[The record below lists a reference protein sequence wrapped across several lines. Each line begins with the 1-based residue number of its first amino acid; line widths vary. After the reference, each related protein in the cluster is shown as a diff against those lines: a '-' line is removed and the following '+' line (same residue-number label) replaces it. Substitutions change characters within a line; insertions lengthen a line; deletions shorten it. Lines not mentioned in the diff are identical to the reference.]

1 MSSWG
6 IHQLSTQS
14 FPGRCCRRR
23 RTIFNFKP
31 LLLSSAPPAPLS
43 VDRGILPPLP
53 PPPPPPRRL
62 TARLRRPSSLPQPPA
77 SSPPPPAASLP
88 SMKRRVISP
97 RPSGAPEC
105 RTSPRSRAIIK
116 HLQGRERWWGKRER
130 EDAIK
135 AHFLTLSDPFTPL
148 HTRVSK
154 VT

>member
-43 VDRGILPPLP
+43 VDRGILPP
-53 PPPPPPRRL
+53 PPPPPRRL
-62 TARLRRPSSLPQPPA
+62 TARLRLRPSSLPHRPA
-77 SSPPPPAASLP
+77 SSSSPPPAASLP
-88 SMKRRVISP
+88 SMKRRALRVISQ

-116 HLQGRERWWGKRER
+116 HSQGRERRRGKDGKRR
-130 EDAIK
+130 RHQGSFSD
-135 AHFLTLSDPFTPL
+135 TL
-148 HTRVSK
+148 
-154 VT
+154 